1 MSSSNKTKP
10 KATSGTASAIV
21 NDDEDFNSFEGTRFY
36 FYLDEKTNRWYISG
50 ASDEDHLGQYQY
62 ISLWLPNEGDVVK
75 KTYAIVDDH
84 GAQGKANA
92 SWTKATSSSFRPYT
106 AISGSVTVTLNSTLQ
121 TVESTF
127 EFAAQ
132 SGSKTVSLTQGEM
145 KLQGFTEDEKARA
158 SGSIVCDFSEL
169 ITERYESTETAFSL
183 GDDSGSFPAYLQ
195 AWSRQFTSKPDLK
208 DYRLSINIA
217 KGLAPGTY
225 SFSPDSKQVRIFFF
239 NIPESLVWPAD
250 SGTITFKSIP
260 NFESFAGK
268 LSGQFNFTAT
278 VELDDG
284 RVRVLKV
291 ENGIFDMEQ

>member
-36 FYLDEKTNRWYISG
+36 FYLDEQTNRWYISG

-106 AISGSVTVTLNSTLQ
+106 AISGSVTVTLNSNLQ

-225 SFSPDSKQVRIFFF
+225 SFSPDSTQVRIYFF

-291 ENGIFDMEQ
+291 ENGIFDMER

>member
-36 FYLDEKTNRWYISG
+36 FYLDEQTNRWYISG

-75 KTYAIVDDH
+75 KTYVIVDDH
-84 GAQGKANA
+84 GALGKANA

-291 ENGIFDMEQ
+291 ENGIFDMER

>member
-36 FYLDEKTNRWYISG
+36 FYLDEQTNRWYISG

-92 SWTKATSSSFRPYT
+92 SWTKATFSSFRPYT

-291 ENGIFDMEQ
+291 ENGIFDMER

>member
-36 FYLDEKTNRWYISG
+36 FYLDEQTNRWYISG

-145 KLQGFTEDEKARA
+145 KLQGFTEDKKARA
-158 SGSIVCDFSEL
+158 SGLVACNLSESIN
-169 ITERYESTETAFSL
+169 ERYESNETGFNKR
-183 GDDSGSFPAYLQ
+183 GETGSFPAYLQ
-195 AWSRQFTSKPDLK
+195 AWSRQFTSKPDFK
-208 DYRLSINIA
+208 DYVLSINIA
-217 KGLAPGTY
+217 EGLSRGTY
-225 SFSPDSKQVRIFFF
+225 SFSPESKQVRLFFF
-239 NIPESLVWPAD
+239 HILEGFVWSAE
-250 SGTITFKSIP
+250 SGTATFNSIP
-260 NFESFAGK
+260 DFEAIKGK
-268 LSGQFNFTAT
+268 LSGTFNFVGTA
-278 VELDDG
+278 ELGDG
-284 RVRVLKV
+284 SQLVLRAD
-291 ENGIFDMEQ
+291 NGSFNLEQ

>member
-106 AISGSVTVTLNSTLQ
+106 AISGSVTVTLNSNLQ

-239 NIPESLVWPAD
+239 SIPESLVWPAY

-291 ENGIFDMEQ
+291 ENGIFDMER

>member
-36 FYLDEKTNRWYISG
+36 FYLDEQTNRWYISG

-183 GDDSGSFPAYLQ
+183 GDDSVV
-195 AWSRQFTSKPDLK
+195 SRLI
-208 DYRLSINIA
+208 YRL
-217 KGLAPGTY
+217 GH
-225 SFSPDSKQVRIFFF
+225 DSSRR
-239 NIPESLVWPAD
+239 NPTSR
-250 SGTITFKSIP
+250 TIDYPST
-260 NFESFAGK
+260 
-268 LSGQFNFTAT
+268 
-278 VELDDG
+278 
-284 RVRVLKV
+284 
-291 ENGIFDMEQ
+291 

>member
-127 EFAAQ
+127 EFSAQ

-250 SGTITFKSIP
+250 SGTITFKSIQ

-291 ENGIFDMEQ
+291 ENGIFDMER